1 MDVFTQLEKKGR
13 LQTDIAN
20 IDLQVML
27 LLALLGNITVRQ
39 SCVNSENILNGS
51 V

>member
-13 LQTDIAN
+13 LETNIAN

-27 LLALLGNITVRQ
+27 LLTLLGNITV
-39 SCVNSENILNGS
+39 
-51 V
+51 